1 MVGADHGVAF
11 PMTNLLATFKASRA
25 LAQRSAVKD
34 LPPAV
39 SSTGVAFSLLL
50 LAAQVF
56 PQGAALGL
64 VGVNVLVK
72 RLVAHRQTACDL
84 LGAPLQAQ
92 QCTGLLFHPGR
103 YRAGVT
109 TLLGAFSR
117 QFAGLLGA
125 VAARASITAQLAA
138 DRGLVVSNQTGDLR
152 NAVLGFH
159 KAGNLVS
166 FNLAE
171 VFVIHRATSTCRSG
185 SLEC

>member
-1 MVGADHGVAF
+1 MVGADDGVEF
-11 PMTNLLATFKASRA
+11 PMTNLPATFNVRRA
-25 LAQRSAVKD
+25 LAQRSAVGD

-50 LAAQVF
+50 LAAQVC

-64 VGVNVLVK
+64 VGVHVLVK
-72 RLVAHRQTACDL
+72 RLVAHRQTASDL

-92 QCTGLLFHPGR
+92 QGTGLLFHPGR
-103 YRAGVT
+103 YRAGVA
-109 TLLGAFSR
+109 TLLGTFNR
-117 QFAGLLGA
+117 QLTGLLSA
-125 VAARASITAQLAA
+125 VATRACIAAQLAA
-138 DRGLVVSNQTGDLR
+138 DRGLVASNQTGDLR
-152 NAVLGFH
+152 DAVLGFH